1 MIRGRV
7 VGQNETIV
15 KLGKANLRVREA
27 VRLSI
32 SRLTLELLR
41 KVKADKLS
49 GQVLNVRTGRLRRSI
64 TQRVET
70 SPGQIT
76 GIVGTNVKYARV
88 HEFGFTGPQSVKAH
102 VRQIKSAFGRSLS
115 GTRPVI
121 VRAHSRNVH
130 IPERSFLRSALADM
144 EPRIRSQMRE
154 LIARELGGRL

>member
-1 MIRGRV
+1 MIRGRIA
-7 VGQNETIV
+7 GQNETIV
-15 KLGKANLRVREA
+15 KLGRANLRVREA

-70 SPGQIT
+70 SPGRIT

-88 HEFGFTGPQSVKAH
+88 HEFGFTGQQSVKAH

-115 GTRPVI
+115 GARPVI